1 MTNFTIETLINHPEL
16 VEFIPSSQ
24 VSLILSA
31 VTNHAAAAQ
40 SRLAAVQSR
49 LAARI
54 LSEGL
59 CATETDDDRMLTAE
73 AAKRLNYRLQ
83 YVYQLVREN
92 RLGAKRE
99 GRKIRIRWGDL
110 KVYMRDGTHHQEVI
124 ASQKP
129 FERDLRR
136 TRGSNSERQKI
147 EIYPQDLGADPS
159 RLPGP
164 RRHRAEIHHPPR
176 ARGDEDPGSAGSPGS
191 ADIGGG
197 ADGKGRAGA
206 WGENPSIASTT
217 GGDRTT
223 GE

>member
-1 MTNFTIETLINHPEL
+1 MTNFTIETLIDHPEL
-16 VEFIPSSQ
+16 VESIPSSQ
-24 VSLILSA
+24 VSVILSA
-31 VTNHAAAAQ
+31 VTNHAAAVQ

-59 CATETDDDRMLTAE
+59 GATDTDDDRMLTAE
-73 AAKRLNYRLQ
+73 EAAKCLKYRLQ

-110 KVYMRDGTHHQEVI
+110 KVYMRDGTSSLHHQEVI

-136 TRGSNSERQKI
+136 TRRSNSERQKI
-147 EIYPQDLGADPS
+147 EIYPQDFEADPS
-159 RLPGP
+159 RLRGP
-164 RRHRAEIHHPPR
+164 RKRRMNSIPA
-176 ARGDEDPGSAGSPGS
+176 PGQDVGNGGLPGS
-191 ADIGGG
+191 ADGVAR
-197 ADGKGRAGA
+197 ADGKG
-206 WGENPSIASTT
+206 IT
-217 GGDRTT
+217 GRR
-223 GE
+223 